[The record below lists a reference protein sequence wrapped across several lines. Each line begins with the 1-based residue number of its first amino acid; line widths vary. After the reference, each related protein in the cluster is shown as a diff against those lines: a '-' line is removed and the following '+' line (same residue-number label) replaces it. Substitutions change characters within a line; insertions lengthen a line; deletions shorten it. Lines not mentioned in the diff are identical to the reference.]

1 MKKRFNWIWS
11 KFNQKLKVK
20 QNNFQYL
27 TGYYQI
33 LTRYI
38 KIFQMLSR
46 FNRIKS
52 IFNQKSK
59 G

>member
-52 IFNQKSK
+52 IFNQIY
-59 G
+59 